1 MAINS
6 TAESLLA
13 QVRAYQD
20 QIAGSRPSGV
30 GQDQAAELKGPS
42 FSQQFSEAMVDTLKE
57 VSDVQQS
64 AAGLSEAYQAGGD
77 VPLTEVVIAMQKS
90 SLAFETTLQVRNKV
104 LQAYQDIMNMP
115 V

>member
-1 MAINS
+1 MAINT

-20 QIAGSRPSGV
+20 QLAAARPSVDGRE
-30 GQDQAAELKGPS
+30 QSAEIKGPS
-42 FSQQFSEAMVDTLKE
+42 FSQQFSEAMVDTLRE

-64 AAGLSEAYQAGGD
+64 ATSLSEAYQAGED
-77 VPLTEVVIAMQKS
+77 VPLTDVVVAMQKS

>member
-13 QVRAYQD
+13 QVRVYQD
-20 QIAGSRPSGV
+20 QIAASRPLEMVKRSP
-30 GQDQAAELKGPS
+30 LKLKRRA
-42 FSQQFSEAMVDTLKE
+42 FSSSQRRWYTLRE
-57 VSDVQQS
+57 VSNVQQS
-64 AAGLSEAYQAGGD
+64 ATALSEAYQAGED
-77 VPLTEVVIAMQKS
+77 VPLTDVVVAMQKS

>member
-20 QIAGSRPSGV
+20 QIAASRPSGE
-30 GQDQAAELKGPS
+30 GQAQSSKVKGPS
-42 FSQQFSEAMVDTLKE
+42 FSQQFSEAMVDTLRE
-57 VSDVQQS
+57 VSNVQQS
-64 AAGLSEAYQAGGD
+64 ATALSEAYQAGED
-77 VPLTEVVIAMQKS
+77 VPLTDVVVAMQKS